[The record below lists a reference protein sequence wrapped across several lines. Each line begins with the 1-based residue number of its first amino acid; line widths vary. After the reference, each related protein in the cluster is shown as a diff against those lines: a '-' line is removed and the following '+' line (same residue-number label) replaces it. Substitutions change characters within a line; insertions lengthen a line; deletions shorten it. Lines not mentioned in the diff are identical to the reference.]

1 MDVKTFQCSQLDK
14 LQIPLVNQFYKQ
26 VYKKGLANKSEQVF
40 VVKAK
45 QIVCAARLKA
55 VDGSL
60 LLTAVACDPAYR
72 QQGLASQLIWYILS
86 MQTESVYCFP
96 YPHLKGFYQQ
106 LGFQLL
112 AADQLPAKL
121 AEQYARY
128 NNRSPLLSMSVNVS

>member
-1 MDVKTFQCSQLDK
+1 MDVKAFQCSQLDK

-26 VYKKGLANKSEQVF
+26 VYKKGVANKSEQVF

-55 VDGSL
+55 VDDNL
-60 LLTAVACDPAYR
+60 LLTGVACDPTYR
-72 QQGLASQLIWYILS
+72 QQGLASQLIRYVLS
-86 MQTESVYCFP
+86 LQTETVYCFP
-96 YPHLKGFYQQ
+96 YPHLQGFYQQ

-112 AADQLPAKL
+112 PAEQLPITL

-128 NNRSPLLSMSVNVS
+128 NNRHPLLSMSVSSS